1 MKNFLPRINSAALH
15 SKMIRKYS
23 VFTCTKCGKR
33 RRGEPGSVHVCCRF
47 AMAEIPG
54 VITK

>member
-1 MKNFLPRINSAALH
+1 MKNFLPRINSEALH
-15 SKMIRKYS
+15 SKTIRKYS

-33 RRGEPGSVHVCCRF
+33 RRGEPGSVHVCCRY

>member
-1 MKNFLPRINSAALH
+1 MKNFFQRINSESLH
-15 SKMIRKYS
+15 SRTIRKQS
-23 VFTCTKCGKR
+23 IFTCTKCGKR